1 MTSPNMDVM
10 NYLVATNVKTNSVW
24 DAVNKS
30 EPGTEDNLNVSKTNI
45 TNYLLQD
52 DEYIFD
58 RTDVRAIFITLYTL
72 VFCCCF
78 FGNLLVILVVTL
90 SRRLRSITNFFL
102 ANLAVADLCVG
113 VFCVFQ
119 NLTIYLIPSWVFG
132 DFLCKMY
139 QFVHSLS
146 YTASIFILVVICTE
160 RYFAIIHPITCKQIL
175 TSTRLRLVILGVWI
189 TSAAYSA
196 PKFIWVETITNNLG
210 DGHMETICIQHRMK
224 YNSEIFDMV
233 NFGLL
238 YVTPLCVM
246 TVLYT
251 RIAVGLW
258 QSSHGLQHLGRVQ
271 CCAATQCPR
280 VEKLAST
287 DPNYEPQ
294 RTFIGNTEAKG
305 LLSQKG
311 TPVNAVKT
319 KKLCR
324 TPGSNCHHLSHL
336 SRNVLRA
343 RRGVVRM
350 LIVVVLTFAVCNLPF
365 HARKMWQ
372 YWSSG
377 YQGTSDFSALL
388 TPLTFLITYFNS
400 GINPLLYAFLSKNF
414 RKGMREL
421 LFCNF
426 YGKRKSEN
434 LIVLNAVGGGLRRS
448 STRSTRANCSTIT
461 MAPHGDS

>member
-1 MTSPNMDVM
+1 MSKANGWEM
-10 NYLVATNVKTNSVW
+10 NTTRAYNIVH
-24 DAVNKS
+24 DYQ
-30 EPGTEDNLNVSKTNI
+30 NLTINDSQS
-45 TNYLLQD
+45 LLAD

-58 RTDVRAIFITLYTL
+58 RTDVRAIFITLYTI

-210 DGHMETICIQHRMK
+210 DGHTETICIQHRMK

-238 YVTPLCVM
+238 YVIPLCVM

-258 QSSHGLQHLGRVQ
+258 QSSHGLQQMGHMQ
-271 CCAATQCPR
+271 CCNTQKQVTPTTSKCDSM
-280 VEKLAST
+280 KKS
-287 DPNYEPQ
+287 
-294 RTFIGNTEAKG
+294 
-305 LLSQKG
+305 SQNQE
-311 TPVNAVKT
+311 T
-319 KKLCR
+319 R
-324 TPGSNCHHLSHL
+324 NCYHLSHL

-421 LFCNF
+421 LFCN
-426 YGKRKSEN
+426 YHGKRKSGN
-434 LIVLNAVGGGLRRS
+434 LILLNRVGGTGLRRS
-448 STRSTRANCSTIT
+448 STRSTRANCSTVT
-461 MAPHGDS
+461 VAPNVDS

>member
-1 MTSPNMDVM
+1 MDGSGRDATRNMLGTKQLIVS
-10 NYLVATNVKTNSVW
+10 NIQASVW
-24 DAVNKS
+24 VTVNRSHPS
-30 EPGTEDNLNVSKTNI
+30 EPVHSKESFFNVSRMN
-45 TNYLLQD
+45 NSNPLND

-58 RTDVRAIFITLYTL
+58 RTDIRAIFIALYTI

-175 TSTRLRLVILGVWI
+175 TSTRLRMVIMGVWI

-196 PKFIWVETITNNLG
+196 PKFIWVETITYNL
-210 DGHMETICIQHRMK
+210 DNGHMETICIQHLKK
-224 YNSEIFDMV
+224 YNSEIFDLV
-233 NFGLL
+233 NFGFL

-271 CCAATQCPR
+271 CCAAPNPR
-280 VEKLAST
+280 PEKKPL
-287 DPNYEPQ
+287 NYEPQ
-294 RTFIGNTEAKG
+294 RTFVGNKEAKRAAKA
-305 LLSQKG
+305 LK
-311 TPVNAVKT
+311 A
-319 KKLCR
+319 CR
-324 TPGSNCHHLSHL
+324 DPESRNCHHLSHL

-350 LIVVVLTFAVCNLPF
+350 LIVVVLAFAICNLPF

-372 YWSSG
+372 RWSSG
-377 YQGTSDFSALL
+377 YHGTGNFSTLF

-421 LFCNF
+421 VFCNCR
-426 YGKRKSEN
+426 GKRKSDN
-434 LIVLNAVGGGLRRS
+434 LILLNPVGVGLRRS
-448 STRSTRANCSTIT
+448 STRSTRANCSTVT
-461 MAPHGDS
+461 VPPNGDS

>member
-1 MTSPNMDVM
+1 MYAIRPFIAS
-10 NYLVATNVKTNSVW
+10 NVKPNNIIEVINSTEPIV
-24 DAVNKS
+24 DNVNVTRTNKS
-30 EPGTEDNLNVSKTNI
+30 FN
-45 TNYLLQD
+45 
-52 DEYIFD
+52 DEEFIFD
-58 RTDVRAIFITLYTL
+58 RTDVRAIFITLYTI

-196 PKFIWVETITNNLG
+196 PKFIWVETIPNNLG
-210 DGHMETICIQHRMK
+210 NGRMETICISHRRK
-224 YNSEIFDMV
+224 YNSELFDMV

-258 QSSHGLQHLGRVQ
+258 QSSHGLQQLGRVQ
-271 CCAATQCPR
+271 CCASQCPR
-280 VEKLAST
+280 VEKTAQSSF
-287 DPNYEPQ
+287 EPQ
-294 RTFIGNTEAKG
+294 RTFIGTTE
-305 LLSQKG
+305 
-311 TPVNAVKT
+311 T
-319 KKLCR
+319 KK
-324 TPGSNCHHLSHL
+324 TTSTNVKISNPKKYRKHESHDCHHLSHL

-350 LIVVVLTFAVCNLPF
+350 LIVVVLTFAICNLPF

-377 YQGTSDFSALL
+377 YQGTSDFSTLL

-414 RKGMREL
+414 RKGMKEL
-421 LFCNF
+421 LCCK
-426 YGKRKSEN
+426 YHGKRKSEN
-434 LIVLNAVGGGLRRS
+434 LILLNPVGGGALRRS
-448 STRSTRANCSTIT
+448 STRSTRANCSTVT
-461 MAPHGDS
+461 MAPNGDS